1 MEYAQRMTDLTVALI
16 DDDSAVLHSMRLLIE
31 SRGVPV
37 SCYES
42 AEAFLDDL
50 SDAKPSCV
58 VADVRMPGM
67 TGLELQRELK
77 RLSQEAPLILIS
89 GHADVSMAVEALKQ
103 GAFDFFEKPYDGERL
118 ATSVWDAVQKGRRQ
132 NTENSEK
139 IDIAERIKALS
150 PRQREVLEFVA
161 SGMSNKQIA
170 AKLSISPRTVETYR
184 AWVMERIG
192 AQNVADLVR
201 KVSAF
206 LPGEPN

>member
-1 MEYAQRMTDLTVALI
+1 MTVALI

-31 SRGVPV
+31 SRELPV
-37 SCYES
+37 ACYES
-42 AEAFLDDL
+42 AEAFLEDL
-50 SDAKPSCV
+50 SETKPSCV

-67 TGLELQRELK
+67 SGLELQRVLK
-77 RLSQEAPLILIS
+77 QRNHEAPLILIS
-89 GHADVSMAVEALKQ
+89 GHADVSMAVEALKE

-118 ATSVWDAVQKGRRQ
+118 AASVNDAVQKGRRQ
-132 NTENSEK
+132 SSENSER
-139 IDIAERIKALS
+139 IDIAERLKALS

-206 LPGEPN
+206 LPQEPKA

>member
-1 MEYAQRMTDLTVALI
+1 MTKRNTDVTVALI

-31 SRGVPV
+31 SRDIPV
-37 SCYES
+37 ACYES

-50 SDAKPSCV
+50 PGSKPSCV

-77 RLSQEAPLILIS
+77 YRNHEAPLILIS
-89 GHADVSMAVEALKQ
+89 GHADVSMAVEALKE

-118 ATSVWDAVQKGRRQ
+118 ATSVSEAVQKGRRQ
-132 NTENSEK
+132 STENSER
-139 IDIAERIKALS
+139 IDISERLKALS

-184 AWVMERIG
+184 AWVMERMG
-192 AQNVADLVR
+192 AVNVADLVR

-206 LPGEPN
+206 LPAEQR

>member
-1 MEYAQRMTDLTVALI
+1 MTVALI
-16 DDDSAVLHSMRLLIE
+16 DDDSAVLDSMRLLIE
-31 SRGVPV
+31 SRDIPV

-42 AEAFLDDL
+42 AEAFLDTL
-50 SDAKPSCV
+50 PDATPSCV
-58 VADVRMPGM
+58 IADVRMPGM

-77 RLSQEAPLILIS
+77 YRNLDAPLILIS
-89 GHADVSMAVEALKQ
+89 GHADVSMAVQALKN

-118 ATSVWDAVQKGRRQ
+118 ATSVSDAVQKGRRQ
-132 NTENSEK
+132 NSEQSEREH
-139 IDIAERIKALS
+139 IAERLKALS

-161 SGMSNKQIA
+161 AGMSNKQIA
-170 AKLSISPRTVETYR
+170 AQLSISPRTVETYR

-206 LPGEPN
+206 LPSDPSK

>member
-1 MEYAQRMTDLTVALI
+1 LI

-31 SRGVPV
+31 SRDIPV
-37 SCYES
+37 ACYES
-42 AEAFLDDL
+42 AEAFLEEL
-50 SDAKPSCV
+50 PSSKPSCV

-67 TGLELQRELK
+67 TGLELQREL
-77 RLSQEAPLILIS
+77 RQRNQEAPLILIS

-118 ATSVWDAVQKGRRQ
+118 AASVSDAVEKGRQRSS
-132 NTENSEK
+132 ENIERD
-139 IDIAERIKALS
+139 DIAERLKALS

-170 AKLSISPRTVETYR
+170 AKLNISPRTVETYR

-201 KVSAF
+201 KVSGF
-206 LPGEPN
+206 LASDSR

>member
-1 MEYAQRMTDLTVALI
+1 MTVALI

-31 SRGVPV
+31 SRDIPV

-42 AEAFLDDL
+42 AEAFLDEL
-50 SDAKPSCV
+50 PGTRPSCV

-77 RLSQEAPLILIS
+77 NRNSETPLILIS
-89 GHADVSMAVEALKQ
+89 GHADVSMAVSALKE

-118 ATSVWDAVQKGRRQ
+118 AASVQQAIEKARQKSAGPDR
-132 NTENSEK
+132 
-139 IDIAERIKALS
+139 IDIAERLKALS
-150 PRQREVLEFVA
+150 PRQREVLELVA
-161 SGMSNKQIA
+161 TGMSNKQIA
-170 AKLSISPRTVETYR
+170 AKLAISPRTVETYR

-206 LPGEPN
+206 LPVEPK

>member
-1 MEYAQRMTDLTVALI
+1 MTVALI

-31 SRGVPV
+31 SRDIPV
-37 SCYES
+37 ACFES
-42 AEAFLDDL
+42 AEAFLDQL
-50 SDAKPSCV
+50 PDAKPSCV

-77 RLSQEAPLILIS
+77 QRNHEAPLILIS

-118 ATSVWDAVQKGRRQ
+118 AASVFDAVKKGRRQ
-132 NTENSEK
+132 NSESNER
-139 IDIAERIKALS
+139 IDIAERLKALS

-184 AWVMERIG
+184 AWVMERMG

-206 LPGEPN
+206 LPAEQK

>member
-1 MEYAQRMTDLTVALI
+1 MTVALI

-31 SRGVPV
+31 SRDIPV
-37 SCYES
+37 ACFES
-42 AEAFLDDL
+42 AEAFLEQL
-50 SDAKPSCV
+50 PEAKPSCV

-77 RLSQEAPLILIS
+77 QRNHEAPLILIS

-118 ATSVWDAVQKGRRQ
+118 AASVFDAVQKGRRQ
-132 NTENSEK
+132 NSETNER
-139 IDIAERIKALS
+139 IDIAERLKALS

-161 SGMSNKQIA
+161 CGMSNKQIA
-170 AKLSISPRTVETYR
+170 AKLNISPRTVETYR

-201 KVSAF
+201 KVSSF
-206 LPGEPN
+206 LPTDQK

>member
-1 MEYAQRMTDLTVALI
+1 VTVALI

-31 SRGVPV
+31 SRDIPV

-42 AEAFLDDL
+42 AEAFLDELPD
-50 SDAKPSCV
+50 SRPTCV

-77 RLSQEAPLILIS
+77 NRNSETPLILIS
-89 GHADVSMAVEALKQ
+89 GHADVSMAVSALKE

-118 ATSVWDAVQKGRRQ
+118 AASVQKAIEKARQ
-132 NTENSEK
+132 QSAGNPDR
-139 IDIAERIKALS
+139 IDIAERLKALS
-150 PRQREVLEFVA
+150 PRQREVLELVA
-161 SGMSNKQIA
+161 TGMSNKQIA
-170 AKLSISPRTVETYR
+170 AKLAISPRTVETYR

-192 AQNVADLVR
+192 ALNVADLVR

-206 LPGEPN
+206 LPVEPR

>member
-1 MEYAQRMTDLTVALI
+1 MLAHKSVCLLIIDDNLGSLELLESALTRPGIEILTASDPQKGLELIASRRPQIVLTDLL
-16 DDDSAVLHSMRLLIE
+16 
-31 SRGVPV
+31 
-37 SCYES
+37 
-42 AEAFLDDL
+42 
-50 SDAKPSCV
+50 
-58 VADVRMPGM
+58 MPGM

-77 RLSQEAPLILIS
+77 YRNSDAPLILIS
-89 GHADVSMAVEALKQ
+89 GHADVSMAVCALKE

-132 NTENSEK
+132 STENSER
-139 IDIAERIKALS
+139 IDIAERLKALS

-161 SGMSNKQIA
+161 AGMSNKQIA

-206 LPGEPN
+206 LPSDPK

>member
-1 MEYAQRMTDLTVALI
+1 MTVALI
-16 DDDSAVLHSMRLLIE
+16 DDDSAVLDSMRLLIE
-31 SRGVPV
+31 SRDIHV

-42 AEAFLDDL
+42 AEAFLDNL
-50 SDAKPSCV
+50 SDATPSCV
-58 VADVRMPGM
+58 IADVRMPGM

-77 RLSQEAPLILIS
+77 YRNLEAPLILIS
-89 GHADVSMAVEALKQ
+89 GHADVSMAVQALKN

-118 ATSVWDAVQKGRRQ
+118 ANSVSDAVQKARRQ
-132 NTENSEK
+132 NSEQSER
-139 IDIAERIKALS
+139 DEIAERLKALS

-161 SGMSNKQIA
+161 AGMSNKQIA

-206 LPGEPN
+206 LPSEPPT

>member
-1 MEYAQRMTDLTVALI
+1 VTVALI
-16 DDDSAVLHSMRLLIE
+16 DDDAAVLHSMRLLIE
-31 SRGVPV
+31 SRDIPV
-37 SCYES
+37 ACYES

-50 SDAKPSCV
+50 PSSRPACV

-77 RLSQEAPLILIS
+77 YRNNGAPLILIS
-89 GHADVSMAVEALKQ
+89 GHADVSMAVSALKE

-118 ATSVWDAVQKGRRQ
+118 AASVCDAVQKGRRQ
-132 NTENSEK
+132 NSEDSER
-139 IDIAERIKALS
+139 IDIEERLKALS
-150 PRQREVLEFVA
+150 PRQREVLEHVA

-201 KVSAF
+201 KVSAY
-206 LPGEPN
+206 LPTKVK

>member
-1 MEYAQRMTDLTVALI
+1 MTVALI

-31 SRGVPV
+31 SRDIPV
-37 SCYES
+37 ACFES
-42 AEAFLDDL
+42 AEAFLEQL
-50 SDAKPSCV
+50 PEAKPSCV

-77 RLSQEAPLILIS
+77 QRNHEAPLILIS

-118 ATSVWDAVQKGRRQ
+118 AASVFDAVQKGRRQ
-132 NTENSEK
+132 NSETNER
-139 IDIAERIKALS
+139 IDIAERLKALS

-161 SGMSNKQIA
+161 CGMSNKQIA
-170 AKLSISPRTVETYR
+170 AKLNISPRTVETYR

-201 KVSAF
+201 KVSSF
-206 LPGEPN
+206 LPTEQK

>member
-1 MEYAQRMTDLTVALI
+1 MTKRDAEVTVALI
-16 DDDSAVLHSMRLLIE
+16 DDDAAVLHSMRLLIE
-31 SRGVPV
+31 SRDIPV
-37 SCYES
+37 ACYES
-42 AEAFLDDL
+42 AEAFLEDM
-50 SDAKPSCV
+50 SVTKPSCI

-77 RLSQEAPLILIS
+77 YRNSEAPLILIS
-89 GHADVSMAVEALKQ
+89 GHADVSMAVQALKE

-132 NTENSEK
+132 SSEASERV
-139 IDIAERIKALS
+139 DIAERLKALS

-184 AWVMERIG
+184 AWVMERMG

-201 KVSAF
+201 KVSSF
-206 LPGEPN
+206 LPAEQR

>member
-1 MEYAQRMTDLTVALI
+1 MTVALI
-16 DDDSAVLHSMRLLIE
+16 DDDAAVLHSMRLLIE
-31 SRGVPV
+31 SRDIPV
-37 SCYES
+37 ACYES

-50 SDAKPSCV
+50 PSSRPACV

-77 RLSQEAPLILIS
+77 YRNNGAPLILIS
-89 GHADVSMAVEALKQ
+89 GHADVSMAVSALKE

-118 ATSVWDAVQKGRRQ
+118 AASVCDAVQKGRRQ
-132 NTENSEK
+132 NSEDSER
-139 IDIAERIKALS
+139 IDIEERLKALS
-150 PRQREVLEFVA
+150 PRQREVLEHVA

-201 KVSAF
+201 KVSAY
-206 LPGEPN
+206 LPTKVK

>member
-1 MEYAQRMTDLTVALI
+1 MKDTDVTVALI

-31 SRGVPV
+31 SRDIPV
-37 SCYES
+37 ACYES
-42 AEAFLDDL
+42 AEAFLEEL
-50 SDAKPSCV
+50 PSSKPSCV

-77 RLSQEAPLILIS
+77 HRNNDAPLILIS
-89 GHADVSMAVEALKQ
+89 GHADVSMAVEALKE

-118 ATSVWDAVQKGRRQ
+118 ATSVSDAVQKGRRQ
-132 NTENSEK
+132 TSENSER
-139 IDIAERIKALS
+139 IDISERLKALS

-170 AKLSISPRTVETYR
+170 AKLQISPRTVETYR
-184 AWVMERIG
+184 AWVMERMG

-206 LPGEPN
+206 LPADPK

>member
-1 MEYAQRMTDLTVALI
+1 MTEKDADVTVALI
-16 DDDSAVLHSMRLLIE
+16 DDDSAVLHSMKLLIE
-31 SRGVPV
+31 SRDIPV
-37 SCYES
+37 ACYES

-50 SDAKPSCV
+50 PGSKPSCV

-77 RLSQEAPLILIS
+77 HRHHEAPLILIS
-89 GHADVSMAVEALKQ
+89 GHADVSMAVEALKE

-118 ATSVWDAVQKGRRQ
+118 ATSVSDAVLKGRRQ
-132 NTENSEK
+132 TTEASER
-139 IDIAERIKALS
+139 IDIAERLKALS

-184 AWVMERIG
+184 AWVMERMG

-206 LPGEPN
+206 LPTDQK

>member
-1 MEYAQRMTDLTVALI
+1 MTVALI

-31 SRGVPV
+31 SRDIPV
-37 SCYES
+37 ACYES
-42 AEAFLDDL
+42 AEAFLDEL
-50 SDAKPSCV
+50 SDSKPSCV

-77 RLSQEAPLILIS
+77 YRNLEAPLILIS
-89 GHADVSMAVEALKQ
+89 GHADVSMAVQALKN
-103 GAFDFFEKPYDGERL
+103 GAFDFFEKPYDGEQF
-118 ATSVWDAVQKGRRQ
+118 ANSVTNAVQKARR
-132 NTENSEK
+132 ESSEQSERT
-139 IDIAERIKALS
+139 DIAERLKALS

-161 SGMSNKQIA
+161 AGMSNKQIA

-201 KVSAF
+201 KVSAL
-206 LPGEPN
+206 LPAAPPR

>member
-1 MEYAQRMTDLTVALI
+1 MTVALI
-16 DDDSAVLHSMRLLIE
+16 DDDAAVLHSMRLLIE
-31 SRGVPV
+31 SRDITV

-42 AEAFLDDL
+42 AEEFLEGL

-58 VADVRMPGM
+58 IADVRMPGM

-77 RLSQEAPLILIS
+77 YRNLEAPLILIS
-89 GHADVSMAVEALKQ
+89 GHADVSMAVQALKN
-103 GAFDFFEKPYDGERL
+103 GAFDFFEKPYDGESL
-118 ATSVWDAVQKGRRQ
+118 ANSVTDAVQKARRQ
-132 NTENSEK
+132 VSEQSERD
-139 IDIAERIKALS
+139 DIAERLKALS

-161 SGMSNKQIA
+161 AGMSNKQIA

-206 LPGEPN
+206 LPAERDKQ